1 MGFINIAY
9 RCVLRPNGSW
19 APGSELTFIEGGQI
33 RILPRLPAADSNLA
47 FTTKE
52 EAEAVSDATAREWC
66 AKNYPG
72 LPRAGGVVTPVWTEK
87 ARRRGRG
94 RRALKQKPSVWQ
106 ATLDGRSF

>member
-1 MGFINIAY
+1 
-9 RCVLRPNGSW
+9 
-19 APGSELTFIEGGQI
+19 LTFIEGGQI

-72 LPRAGGVVTPVWTEK
+72 LHV
-87 ARRRGRG
+87 
-94 RRALKQKPSVWQ
+94 Q
-106 ATLDGRSF
+106 AV